1 MVVDTR
7 LIGRSLPLAGLALLA
22 AAATVWTAGCQSTPA
37 GAGESGEQGKEKTRS
52 TRPPDTRT
60 TEPASEPDDEETQM
74 EPLAPHA
81 WEHRPIVVFAPS
93 PDDEMF
99 ERQMELFQA
108 HRPGLDDRDIV
119 VYRVF
124 EDAKPRG
131 PDDVEPQ
138 GVADALRRRFQP
150 TAPFT
155 VILVGKDTTEKLR
168 TDDVLQIE
176 KLFDTI
182 DAMPM
187 RQREMKRED

>member
-1 MVVDTR
+1 
-7 LIGRSLPLAGLALLA
+7 LPLAGLAIL
-22 AAATVWTAGCQSTPA
+22 AATVWMAGCQSTPA
-37 GAGESGEQGKEKTRS
+37 GAGESGEQGTETSKS
-52 TRPPDTRT
+52 TRRSDTRT
-60 TEPASEPDDEETQM
+60 TEPASERDEETQM
-74 EPLAPHA
+74 EPLAAHA

-93 PDDEMF
+93 PDDETL
-99 ERQMELFQA
+99 ERQMELFEA
-108 HRPGLDDRDIV
+108 HRAGLDDRDIV

-124 EDAKPRG
+124 EDEKPRG

-138 GVADALRRRFQP
+138 EVADALRRRFQP
-150 TAPFT
+150 TNPFT